1 MESKYKAQINYA
13 KRKGFVKIG
22 YDADKETRDRFRK
35 ACQANNTN
43 TTAVLKDFVTNY
55 IKKNEKK

>member
-13 KRKGFVKIG
+13 KRKGLVKIG

-35 ACQANNTN
+35 ACKANNTK
-43 TTAVLKDFVTNY
+43 TTVVLKDFVNNY

>member
-13 KRKGFVKIG
+13 KRKGLVKIG

-35 ACQANNTN
+35 ACEANNT
-43 TTAVLKDFVTNY
+43 TITAVLKEFVTNY